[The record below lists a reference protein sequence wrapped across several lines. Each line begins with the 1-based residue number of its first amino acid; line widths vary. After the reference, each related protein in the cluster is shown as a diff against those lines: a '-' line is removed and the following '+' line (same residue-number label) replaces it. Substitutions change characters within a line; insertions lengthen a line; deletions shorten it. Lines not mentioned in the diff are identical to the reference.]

1 MLDLRGSLSV
11 KRGYCFPSK
20 RVTLA
25 IKGGYRIKFVDFVGV
40 HPPMF
45 PSKEGPLLH
54 RGPVSSNTMP
64 ERNKG
69 CAYSAWAAGVMAAR
83 QT

>member
-25 IKGGYRIKFVDFVGV
+25 IKGGYRIHFVDFVGV

-45 PSKEGPLLH
+45 PSKEG
-54 RGPVSSNTMP
+54 G
-64 ERNKG
+64 
-69 CAYSAWAAGVMAAR
+69 
-83 QT
+83 